1 MITSYINVGEQ
12 LDVQLFIKTFSNLVL
27 FEYGPVLTLH
37 EIDKFC
43 ETLIKQITCLKP
55 NRKEIFSQ
63 LLNMFSNSG
72 RDDYVLKSTCIL
84 VRKTPYC
91 IMIKFGSIDKITFI
105 LDLDISSLY
114 VLGEG
119 KTTSTPF
126 QEMEYPVYRKM
137 YDDLKEDF
145 LRREQERIRSN
156 FASFKE
162 SLKKDTKE
170 LIEKTELDLHNC
182 GEYEKVI
189 SKTLS
194 AANESQTRL
203 KEIES
208 ESKEEIRK
216 LNHQMLFIPDQNS
229 KDKKRLTEETI

>member
-1 MITSYINVGEQ
+1 MG
-12 LDVQLFIKTFSNLVL
+12 
-27 FEYGPVLTLH
+27 
-37 EIDKFC
+37 C

-145 LRREQERIRSN
+145 LSRE
-156 FASFKE
+156 
-162 SLKKDTKE
+162 
-170 LIEKTELDLHNC
+170 H
-182 GEYEKVI
+182 EKVI